1 MFISKYLSPIGEITM
16 TSSDGEYLEGLWIDG
31 QTNYLESLSRRG
43 VVIEYSDKGIFNNT
57 ARWLDSYFAGDRP
70 CIKELKIAPVGSEFR
85 LEVWRILCSIPYGET
100 VTYGEIARI
109 IAERRWSQITKKAS
123 NNKSPN
129 NCYKDRF
136 LNKNEA
142 EVSIGAVNEN
152 KYADSDKSIEIK
164 NANELIDT
172 AFTDKGIKGQLASI
186 GADTLP
192 LKISAQAVGGAVG
205 HNPISIVI
213 PCHRVVG
220 KDGNLVG
227 YGGGIELKK
236 KLLALEGIDLTKFHD
251 PKNAKLKLK

>member
-1 MFISKYLSPIGEITM
+1 MLISKYLSPIGEITM
-16 TSSDGEYLEGLWIDG
+16 TSSDGECLEGLWIDG
-31 QTNYLESLSRRG
+31 QTNYLDSLSRRG
-43 VVIEYSDKGIFNNT
+43 EVIKYSDKGIFNDA
-57 ARWLDSYFAGDRP
+57 ARWLDSYFAGGRP
-70 CIKELKIAPVGSEFR
+70 SIDMLKIAPIGSEFR
-85 LEVWRILCSIPYGET
+85 REVWRILCSIPYGET
-100 VTYGEIARI
+100 MTYGEIARI
-109 IAERRWSQITKKAS
+109 IAERRWSEITNKAI
-123 NNKSPN
+123 NNQSPN
-129 NCYKDRF
+129 NCYKDNY

-142 EVSIGAVNEN
+142 EESSFSVNKN
-152 KYADSDKSIEIK
+152 KYADSYESTEIK
-164 NANELIDT
+164 KANELIDT
-172 AFTDKGIKGQLASI
+172 TFTDKGINGQLGSI

-251 PKNAKLKLK
+251 PKNAKPKLK

>member
-16 TSSDGEYLEGLWIDG
+16 TSSDGECLEGLWIDG
-31 QTNYLESLSRRG
+31 QTNYLDSLSRRG

-57 ARWLDSYFAGDRP
+57 AWWLDSYFTGGRP

-85 LEVWRILCSIPYGET
+85 IEVWRILCSIPYGET
-100 VTYGEIARI
+100 VTYGEIARL
-109 IAERRWSQITKKAS
+109 IAERRWSEITKKAS

-129 NCYKDRF
+129 NCYKDNF

-142 EVSIGAVNEN
+142 EVSSFSVNKN

-164 NANELIDT
+164 KANELADT
-172 AFTDKGIKGQLASI
+172 TFTDKGINGRDASI

-205 HNPISIVI
+205 HNPISIII

-251 PKNAKLKLK
+251 PKKR